1 MAYIIFS
8 GASKEI
14 LKIAAND
21 SDKDNLH
28 FIRDVDIVKN
38 ISDADF
44 EKIKLN
50 HAYGTLVNDNV
61 VLTDLIGRK
70 FASSNE
76 LDMYIDN
83 IKTIANA
90 FLEANPSHPKFTEVN
105 NYVTALNGVNT
116 SSIIPDENTPLEMTW
131 EKYCQDNGI
140 TFLHP
145 LQIP

>member
-8 GASKEI
+8 GASQAI

-21 SDKDNLH
+21 SDKDNLN
-28 FIRDVDIVKN
+28 FIRNVDIVKN

-50 HAYGTLVNDNV
+50 QSYGTLVNDNV
-61 VLTDLIGRK
+61 VFTDLIGRK
-70 FASSNE
+70 FTSSNE

-83 IKTIANA
+83 IKIIANA

-105 NYVTALNGVNT
+105 NYVNTLNGIDT